1 MNSFSHLLLVM
12 NSSMNIIFYG
22 VFNQQ
27 FRLTAQKVFLEK
39 FGFCRT
45 DNLHSECG
53 KRGIGT
59 KKGDDCEGKDI
70 ETAV

>member
-1 MNSFSHLLLVM
+1 M

-27 FRLTAQKVFLEK
+27 FRQTAQKVFLEK
-39 FGFCRT
+39 FGFCKAG
-45 DNLHSECG
+45 NLHSEYG
-53 KRGIGT
+53 KRGFAS
-59 KKGDDCEGKDI
+59 KRPDECEGKHDI

>member
-1 MNSFSHLLLVM
+1 M

-27 FRLTAQKVFLEK
+27 FRQTAQKVFLEK

-45 DNLHSECG
+45 DNFQSDPR
-53 KRGIGT
+53 KRGAT
-59 KKGDDCEGKDI
+59 NKRVEDFEKKHEV